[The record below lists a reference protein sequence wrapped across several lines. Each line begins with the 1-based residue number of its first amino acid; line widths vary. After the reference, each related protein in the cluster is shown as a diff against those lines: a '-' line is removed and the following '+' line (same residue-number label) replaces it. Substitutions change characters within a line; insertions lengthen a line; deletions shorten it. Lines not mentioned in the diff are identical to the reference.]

1 MHAVSR
7 APRMSLSIAVA
18 LACGASASPA
28 AAIPPGRSGYYGG
41 GAVRDYFQFVSAR
54 VQPDGGFSAHATL
67 VTKCSPRF
75 GDSLTESFSVPK
87 GRLSAGG
94 RYSALFS
101 FSEEAD
107 PGIPAIGGLRA
118 VGFVNFS
125 VQVMR
130 GGVTRGL
137 ARVRTTYSDPATGAE
152 VSRCDTGRIAWSARR
167 PPRNAGEGRPAPR
180 AGIQRGV
187 TDRGEPFL
195 MRVARKGRGVRRA
208 GVTVRVECPSATGLP
223 LDVVAHGVRVRRG
236 RFGAADEFRRDFTQ
250 ADGTQLVERYS
261 WELRGRFGRTGARG
275 SFSLKGVVSRRSD
288 GARVDSC
295 DTGTIAWR
303 SVP

>member
-1 MHAVSR
+1 
-7 APRMSLSIAVA
+7 VA
-18 LACGASASPA
+18 LTCAAAASPA
-28 AAIPPGRSGYYGG
+28 AALAPGRSGFYGG
-41 GAVRDYFQFVSAR
+41 GAVRDYFQFVSVR
-54 VQPDGGFSAHATL
+54 VLPGGGFSAHATL

-87 GRLSAGG
+87 GRLSGGG
-94 RYSALFS
+94 RYGATFS

-107 PGIPAIGGLRA
+107 PGIPAIGGLHA
-118 VGFVNFS
+118 EGTVSFS
-125 VQVMR
+125 LR
-130 GGVTRGL
+130 ILHGGVTRGI

-152 VSRCDTGRIAWSARR
+152 VSRCDTGRVAWSARR
-167 PPRNAGEGRPAPR
+167 PPRNAGEGRPAAR
-180 AGIQRGV
+180 AGVQRGV
-187 TDRGEPFL
+187 TGQGEPFL
-195 MRVARKGRGVRRA
+195 MRVANEGRSVRRA
-208 GVTVRVECPSATGLP
+208 GLTARVECPSATGLP

-250 ADGTQLVERYS
+250 ADGTELVERYS
-261 WELRGRFGRTGARG
+261 WELRGRFGRTGTRG